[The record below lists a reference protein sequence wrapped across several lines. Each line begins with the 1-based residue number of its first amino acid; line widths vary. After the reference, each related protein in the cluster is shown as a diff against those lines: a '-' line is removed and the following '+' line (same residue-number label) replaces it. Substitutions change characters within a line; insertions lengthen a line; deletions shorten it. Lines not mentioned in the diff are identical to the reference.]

1 MGYKENQHTEL
12 FETQTQ
18 VLRLDGPV
26 SYQLG
31 HLNVGYDN
39 YILNHNGYHLH
50 IYVVLLLM
58 TIQLT
63 LSKKKKKKSFLLKCY
78 QKIL

>member
-1 MGYKENQHTEL
+1 MRYKEHQHTKL
-12 FETQTQ
+12 FETRTQ
-18 VLRLDGPV
+18 VLRLDGSA

-58 TIQLT
+58 TIQLM
-63 LSKKKKKKSFLLKCY
+63 LSKKKKKSFLLKCY

>member
-1 MGYKENQHTEL
+1 MRYKEHQHTEL
-12 FETQTQ
+12 FETRTQ
-18 VLRLDGPV
+18 VLRLDGSV

-58 TIQLT
+58 TIQLM
-63 LSKKKKKKSFLLKCY
+63 LSKKKYISFLLKCY
-78 QKIL
+78 QKIQ